1 MDQAQSLREH
11 VGTRRGSGGF
21 PMRVVAVTSG
31 KGGVGKTHI
40 SANLAVLAAKAGRRV
55 LLIDA
60 DLGLANADIVLGICP
75 TRHLGHLLDGSA
87 SAEEV
92 LTEGPR
98 GIRVLGASSGIQSL
112 TALTDEQKL
121 TLVSAFE
128 PLDDR
133 FDLVIVDCGAG
144 IGDNVLFFAGAA
156 QEALL
161 VVSPEPTSLSD
172 AYATVKVLSQD
183 AGVSHFSVVANQAAD
198 FQGRDVFRRLTQ
210 VTDRFLDARLKY
222 LGNVPR
228 DEDSAAGG
236 AGAAAAGRALPPL
249 PGQSRP
255 GHPLRYAALLRAAA
269 GAARGRE
276 AVLAADPAQQG
287 DARLR
292 RAPEPCT
299 APTPDTAPPEA
310 APRPSWS
317 RATGR

>member
-1 MDQAQSLREH
+1 LDQAQSLREH
-11 VGTRRGSGGF
+11 AETRRGTH
-21 PMRVVAVTSG
+21 PLRVLAVTSG

-40 SANLAVLAAKAGRRV
+40 SANLAVLAARAGRRV

-75 TRHLGHLLDGSA
+75 TRHLGHLLDGTA
-87 SAEEV
+87 TAEEV

-121 TLVSAFE
+121 TLVSAF
-128 PLDDR
+128 DTVDGQ
-133 FDLVIVDCGAG
+133 FDLVIMDCGAG

-183 AGVSHFSVVANQAAD
+183 AGVTHFSVIANQAAD

-210 VTDRFLDARLKY
+210 VTDRFLAAKLRY

-228 DEDSAAGG
+228 DEDLPRAVRVQQPLVELYPRSPAS
-236 AGAAAAGRALPPL
+236 RALSTLCDTLLASEPPTVL
-249 PGQSRP
+249 QGGVKLFWQQILRGQ
-255 GHPLRYAALLRAAA
+255 
-269 GAARGRE
+269 E
-276 AVLAADPAQQG
+276 
-287 DARLR
+287 
-292 RAPEPCT
+292 
-299 APTPDTAPPEA
+299 
-310 APRPSWS
+310 S
-317 RATGR
+317 RA